1 MPRVA
6 EGIVLPDG
14 LKRSK
19 GVARSHPGLLRG
31 GGHRR
36 AALGFANHIK
46 QLTKVAVQS
55 TLSSYKDEPGS
66 NTWMTNAQ
74 NITHGG
80 NSRSRLFTLLVSLD
94 KNRAGTKSPNISKKL
109 SRERMACTFFR
120 VNLLPRPK
128 RSGPK
133 PNRKDVRFAIAEK
146 RYTRKRPALPF
157 RPKLS
162 LSECHSTLPT
172 KRNTNPSRTLPR

>member
-55 TLSSYKDEPGS
+55 TLSSYKGVPEAAHQPCRQTPFPAPRYGTVTCGTVTSTDP
-66 NTWMTNAQ
+66 TA
-74 NITHGG
+74 
-80 NSRSRLFTLLVSLD
+80 
-94 KNRAGTKSPNISKKL
+94 AGT
-109 SRERMACTFFR
+109 
-120 VNLLPRPK
+120 VDPR
-128 RSGPK
+128 GG
-133 PNRKDVRFAIAEK
+133 
-146 RYTRKRPALPF
+146 
-157 RPKLS
+157 
-162 LSECHSTLPT
+162 
-172 KRNTNPSRTLPR
+172 RNTNPPPAFRAFCNTTPATGCALLVTGCVNDPVNPPSAVENSNFKPAAPGVPVTLNTFVGDN

>member
-55 TLSSYKDEPGS
+55 TLSSYKGCQRE
-66 NTWMTNAQ
+66 WW
-74 NITHGG
+74 
-80 NSRSRLFTLLVSLD
+80 LL
-94 KNRAGTKSPNISKKL
+94 AP
-109 SRERMACTFFR
+109 
-120 VNLLPRPK
+120 P
-128 RSGPK
+128 SG
-133 PNRKDVRFAIAEK
+133 VHARF
-146 RYTRKRPALPF
+146 
-157 RPKLS
+157 
-162 LSECHSTLPT
+162 
-172 KRNTNPSRTLPR
+172 NP